1 MLKITASNFKKI
13 TGDKFDADDNIRLTG
28 VNSSDKDAVL
38 SDKVDSFEAASG
50 LKIGAEEYAKFAA
63 KIAGDGKLNVEDSAE
78 NILKFI
84 DGSELTKLG
93 SLSFKDKNF
102 VLDASAVSKLAA
114 LNLPLKVGYGSQISL
129 KSSAPVRNTAFN
141 NQIPI
146 RFPPANVSPNAF
158 R

>member
-13 TGDKFDADDNIRLTG
+13 IGDKFDADDNIRLTG

-38 SDKVDSFEAASG
+38 NDKVNSFEAASG

-129 KSSAPVRNTAFN
+129 KETVANLTADNYKFLKNFSAL
-141 NQIPI
+141 
-146 RFPPANVSPNAF
+146 
-158 R
+158 